1 MTLRTRTDPASRPF
15 DDNASEPL
23 LSLLAASLREMTAF
37 AEMGLVNR
45 HALRRAKAAIVKA
58 DAVQVFCTEGKS

>member
-23 LSLLAASLREMTAF
+23 LSLLASLKEMIAF

-45 HALRRAKAAIVKA
+45 HALRRAKAAIDKA